1 MEIYQAA
8 LLIVAGVAAGFINT
22 VAGGGSLLT
31 LPLLIF
37 MGLPPAMANGTNRIA
52 LAIQNISAIA
62 GFKSKGISSFKYASL
77 LGATSFLGAIVGAR
91 VSVELS
97 GELFNR
103 ILSVVILLVVIS
115 LIFNPV
121 KNAGQ
126 HLERLSNKYQAIG
139 AITFFFVGMYGGFI
153 QAGVGFIIMA
163 ALTYVNRFTLVK
175 TNSIKVFVV
184 LVYTFAALGVFI
196 YSGMVNWLF
205 GLTLAIGNATG
216 AWIASR
222 MSVDKGDKF
231 VKTFLIIAALG
242 MAVMLW
248 IKS

>member
-1 MEIYQAA
+1 MEIYQGA
-8 LLIVAGVAAGFINT
+8 LLILAGIAAGFINT

-37 MGLPPAMANGTNRIA
+37 MGLPPAMANGTNRVA
-52 LAIQNISAIA
+52 LVIQNMSAIA
-62 GFKSKGISSFKYASL
+62 GFKSKGISSFKYASI
-77 LGATSFLGAIVGAR
+77 LGATAFVGAIVGAKI
-91 VSVELS
+91 SVELS

-103 ILSVVILLVVIS
+103 ILSVVIVLVVAS
-115 LIFNPV
+115 VIFNPM

-126 HLERLSNKYQAIG
+126 QIERLTTKHQVIG
-139 AITFFFVGMYGGFI
+139 AITFFFVGIYGGFI

-163 ALTYVNRFTLVK
+163 ALTFVNRFSLVK

-184 LVYTFAALGVFI
+184 LIYTFAALGVFI

-205 GLTLAIGNATG
+205 GLTLAVGNGTG

-231 VKTFLIIAALG
+231 VKGFLIFAALG

-248 IKS
+248 VRT